1 MESGARRPELP
12 EPQWET
18 VVETRRDVAAVP
30 IAADSELARRS
41 SDRPAELERTLSGPP
56 ELVSSPAPASRTRT
70 TSQNVV
76 EGLGKN
82 VAVSVSNFID
92 VCIACTFLVCVNLYA
107 GLDHDAFFYFIRAFD

>member
-41 SDRPAELERTLSGPP
+41 SERPAELERTLSGPP
-56 ELVSSPAPASRTRT
+56 ELVSSRS
-70 TSQNVV
+70 TSQSGLHQIADRSGGAM
-76 EGLGKN
+76 EGRCC
-82 VAVSVSNFID
+82 F
-92 VCIACTFLVCVNLYA
+92 CF
-107 GLDHDAFFYFIRAFD
+107 